1 MSQYET
7 SLLTHPLTHLI
18 RNQGCHGRE
27 KTPPCRN
34 SLKGLAY
41 SNTRFRLLFVLANLI
56 ADRAG
61 CLAGALAGCLALTA
75 SALLQGVLKGSGIQ
89 SLNVLHNVSL
99 LCDKI
104 LSYYSIA
111 VFIWEVGN

>member
-1 MSQYET
+1 MV
-7 SLLTHPLTHLI
+7 
-18 RNQGCHGRE
+18 GRS
-27 KTPPCRN
+27 PPCRN

-41 SNTRFRLLFVLANLI
+41 SNTRFRLLFVFTNLI

-61 CLAGALAGCLALTA
+61 CLAGALAGCLALAA
-75 SALLQGVLKGSGIQ
+75 SALLQGVLKGFVVE
-89 SLNVLHNVSL
+89 SLNMLHMFSL